1 MPQTT
6 IVRQTW
12 HCTDCRYESDRLV
25 GCCSTN
31 GCKGDIFQET
41 DPARCGSMTVI
52 GPEDIQAELAAINAA
67 RVGRGKAV
75 LPNSEATAYV
85 AQRTAEMN
93 AAITSIK
100 LRTHDAKAASNFNA
114 AIGV

>member
-1 MPQTT
+1 
-6 IVRQTW
+6 
-12 HCTDCRYESDRLV
+12 
-25 GCCSTN
+25 
-31 GCKGDIFQET
+31 
-41 DPARCGSMTVI
+41 MTVI
-52 GPEDIQAELAAINAA
+52 GPEDIQAELATINAA
-67 RVGRGKAV
+67 RAGRGKTA
-75 LPNSEATAYV
+75 LPASEATAYV